1 MSLSCSLFR
10 RTFLVRVDTCRTR
23 QPSVSLSTSCRSVVD
38 YAKSYRSASVDVKE
52 DAHDSHRVA
61 IPSMSLVYFQV
72 HASISTD
79 SRKVHVR
86 IVVRSLMI
94 PAVANAARA
103 SSQTGYMSAPTTVCA
118 LFINNRIVQSHSH
131 RIACLLNNIQDVG
144 FKSRHCHVGST

>member
-1 MSLSCSLFR
+1 MSLSCSLVR
-10 RTFLVRVDTCRTR
+10 RTFLVRVGSCRTG

-38 YAKSYRSASVDVKE
+38 YTKSYRSASVDVKE
-52 DAHDSHRVA
+52 DAQDSHRVA
-61 IPSMSLVYFQV
+61 TPSMSLVYFQM

-94 PAVANAARA
+94 PVEANATRA
-103 SSQTGYMSAPTTVCA
+103 SSQTGYLLAQTTVYA

-131 RIACLLNNIQDVG
+131 RTACLLNNIQDVG
-144 FKSRHCHVGST
+144 FKSRHCHVDST